1 MKGLPLGSVAATLL
15 LAIAP
20 AFAAPAPGRAAR
32 PPARAERLARPIAL
46 VVNGEAVET
55 STPPLRVDG
64 RLVFPLRDVFAAL
77 GISLVRSGNMIA
89 FGVPTGSASVEVD
102 SSTAT
107 VNGKTVPLG
116 SPVFDRDGT
125 TYAPLRLA
133 TAVVGAQTAY
143 DRGGDTVQISSAFVG
158 RSGPTQ
164 AARPGGGS
172 DVQGVVSAIDMNSS
186 PHSIT
191 IVRGGN
197 PATIALTSDAKLWY
211 EDVAIRVQTRATVS
225 GVRVGDAVHA
235 ILARDGRVL
244 AIYDFFRSTSGTIAA
259 RSTASLVLQNGR
271 VVTPGPD
278 TTITRNDAPVA
289 LSDLR
294 VGDAVTVRSNPES
307 GELRGVVASG
317 PASATAAPVAAA
329 PGTPTIASVAL
340 SADRPLRAGQSF
352 EITLAGT
359 PGGAATFDLG
369 DYLTALPM
377 RETTAGRYVGRF
389 TIPERFDL
397 AQVPVYGRLV
407 VLGQSAPRVAAARTL
422 SATTVP
428 PSIGEIAPAP
438 GRRTTNPRPSIY
450 ATFRAPTDVGIDA
463 ASVTISVDGHDVT
476 SEAVRTDRFVTY
488 TPARDRP
495 DGPMTVEVKVADD
508 AGNASSKTWTF
519 AIDAREKS

>member
-1 MKGLPLGSVAATLL
+1 MTGYPLGCVAAALL
-15 LAIAP
+15 VGLAP
-20 AFAAPAPGRAAR
+20 AAVAAPGHAAR
-32 PPARAERLARPIAL
+32 PAARAERLARPISL
-46 VVNGEAVET
+46 LVNGETVET

-77 GISLVRSGNMIA
+77 GVSLVRTGDTIA
-89 FGVPTGSASVEVD
+89 FGVPTGSASVEVG

-107 VNGKTVPLG
+107 VNGKAVPLG

-133 TAVVGAQTAY
+133 TAIIGAQTSY
-143 DRGGDTVQISSAFVG
+143 DRGGDSVEISSAFVG

-164 AARPGGGS
+164 QARPGGGS
-172 DVQGVVSAIDMNSS
+172 DVQGVVAAVDTNSS
-186 PHSIT
+186 PHTIT
-191 IVRGGN
+191 IVRGGS
-197 PATIALTSDAKLWY
+197 PATIALTSDAKLWF
-211 EDVAIRVQTRATVS
+211 EDVAIRLQTRATVAD
-225 GVRVGDAVHA
+225 VRVGDAVHA

-259 RSTASLVLQNGR
+259 RSATSLVLQNGR
-271 VVTPGPD
+271 VVTPGSE
-278 TTITRNDAPVA
+278 TRISRNDVPVA
-289 LSDLR
+289 LADLR
-294 VGDAVTVRSNPES
+294 LGDAVTVRSNPES
-307 GELRGVVASG
+307 GELRGVIASG
-317 PASATAAPVAAA
+317 PASATAPPAAA
-329 PGTPTIASVAL
+329 AAGAPTIESVAM
-340 SADRPLRAGQSF
+340 SAGRPLRAGQSF
-352 EITLAGT
+352 DVVLMGT

-377 RETTAGRYVGRF
+377 RERAPGRYVGRF

-407 VLGQSAPRVAAARTL
+407 VAGLSAPRAAAAKTL

-463 ASVTISVDGHDVT
+463 ASVTISVDGRDVT
-476 SEAVRTDRFVTY
+476 NEAVRTDRFVTY
-488 TPARDRP
+488 TPAHDRP
-495 DGPMTVEVKVADD
+495 DGPMTVEVKVSDA
-508 AGNASSKTWTF
+508 AGNASSKSWTF
-519 AIDAREKS
+519 AIDARERS